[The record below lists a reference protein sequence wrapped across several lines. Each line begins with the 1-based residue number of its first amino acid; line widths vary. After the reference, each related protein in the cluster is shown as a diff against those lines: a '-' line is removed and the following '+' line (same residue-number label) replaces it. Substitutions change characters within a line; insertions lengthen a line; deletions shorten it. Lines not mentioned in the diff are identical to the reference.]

1 MARQKIIILSDLQ
14 IPYHDPLS
22 VSKVIRLI
30 KEVKPTQ
37 LWCVGDEL
45 DAPEPSRWNKG
56 MEGEYQQTLQDS
68 IDWTHDIM
76 ADFRA
81 ALGRNKPFIIQRSN
95 HTDRVETYI
104 RKYAPAF
111 APLRSLKV
119 ENLLGYS
126 DLGITYLHKMKE
138 IVPGWV
144 MAHGD
149 EGRMSG
155 VPGATALKLAQQVGK
170 SVVCGHTHRLG
181 LQHHTTGLNGKT
193 STLYGLE
200 VGHMMDMKQASYLTS
215 GVANWQQG
223 VGMLVE
229 NKQGRFVPYTVP
241 IINGE
246 IQLP

>member
-1 MARQKIIILSDLQ
+1 
-14 IPYHDPLS
+14 
-22 VSKVIRLI
+22 
-30 KEVKPTQ
+30 
-37 LWCVGDEL
+37 
-45 DAPEPSRWNKG
+45 

-95 HTDRVETYI
+95 HTDLVETYI

-149 EGRMSG
+149 EGRMSN